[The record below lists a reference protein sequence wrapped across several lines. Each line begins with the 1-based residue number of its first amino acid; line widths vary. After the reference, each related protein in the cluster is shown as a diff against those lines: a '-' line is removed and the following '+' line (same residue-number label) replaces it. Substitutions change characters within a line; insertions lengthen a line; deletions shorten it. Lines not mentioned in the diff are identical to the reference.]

1 MAADIY
7 IKEAQASPLNA
18 VAATEVI
25 EEGDMVSVMAGGD
38 VKVADPANGDAVDG
52 IVPNRERGPQLR
64 EHAQDYTPKQYDVGE
79 GPVPIYQLEE
89 AAELTR
95 DAVTAAVD
103 ISQWEAV
110 ALDANFEAVPASS
123 ADAVTDALG
132 RAIHYAVAGDGVTIR
147 LGL

>member
-64 EHAQDYTPKQYDVGE
+64 EHAQDYSPEQYEAGE
-79 GPVPIYQLEE
+79 GPVPFHQLEDGME
-89 AAELTR
+89 LTAQALDAAAEIQMYN
-95 DAVTAAVD
+95 D
-103 ISQWEAV
+103 V
-110 ALDANFEAVPASS
+110 ALDANLDAVPASR
-123 ADAVTDALG
+123 ADAATDAIGAALN
-132 RAIHYAVAGDGVTIR
+132 YAVAGDGGRVR
-147 LGL
+147 VGL